1 MIQFNVSAAPF
12 AEQPF
17 LCAASA
23 DASEYDLILDPN
35 KQSLEDYCQSL
46 LSKIISLNK
55 SKIKPFIK
63 HQCSLLDDPFT
74 WLNKLEKLIDLNR
87 EQLTTKDQKIKIEKA
102 LVVIELFREEIESG
116 KLKTGKFDFG
126 KVKSKLKT
134 YPSTED
140 KLSYLLEVK
149 TDYLQNKPA
158 IIDANEVPFDQK
170 CELEINLLKS
180 QSKLRKKRT
189 TVSTKLST
197 TTLRGPAD
205 KRQKFQINSNLNQFV
220 DIFFQL
226 MHEKKVDGKP
236 MLQAAPND
244 LAELIS
250 SSFQDREGNPINT
263 ETVKTILK
271 PSRFEKRPKG
281 SAKISIN

>member
-1 MIQFNVSAAPF
+1 MIKFNVSAAPF

-23 DASEYDLILDPN
+23 DASEFDLVLDE
-35 KQSLEDYCQSL
+35 QHDLQQYCQAL
-46 LSKIISLNK
+46 LSKILMLNK

-63 HQCSLLDDPFT
+63 HQCSLLEDPFT

-87 EQLTTKDQKIKIEKA
+87 EQVTTKDHHIKIEKA
-102 LVVIELFREEIESG
+102 LVVIELFREEVEAG
-116 KLKTGKFDFG
+116 KIKSGKFDFG
-126 KVKSKLKT
+126 KVKTKLKH
-134 YPSTED
+134 YESTEE
-140 KLSYLLEVK
+140 KLSYLLEMK
-149 TDYLQNKPA
+149 TEYLQNKPVL
-158 IIDANEVPFDQK
+158 IDPNEVPFDQK

-180 QSKLRKKRT
+180 QSKLRKKKAGSSAPLRT
-189 TVSTKLST
+189 RAEKKPS
-197 TTLRGPAD
+197 
-205 KRQKFQINSNLNQFV
+205 FQINSNLNQFV

-226 MHEKKVDGKP
+226 MHEKKIDGKP
-236 MLQAAPND
+236 YLQATPNE

-250 SSFQDREGNPINT
+250 SSFKDKDGNAINL

-281 SAKISIN
+281 GGRVGVN